1 MANSLGEMNSS
12 RLIFAHLKGCCD
24 ELQAA
29 SHKPFDSSP
38 EETQMRKILV
48 VHASPRGERSHS
60 RRLAEHFLNAWQQR
74 HAQAQIT
81 RREVG
86 RTLIAPVNEAFVAA
100 AFYPQPEAR
109 PLAMQAD
116 LALSDQLV
124 GELFA
129 HDLLLISTP
138 MYNFNVPSGL
148 KAWVDQIVRLGLTF
162 DHTLDNGV
170 ARYTPLLQGKKALIV
185 TSRGG
190 FGFGPGGELAAL
202 NHADPWLR
210 TALGFIGIDDVS
222 VVAAEGE
229 ESAERTF
236 AVSVAEAEQRL
247 LDLARE
253 F

>member
-1 MANSLGEMNSS
+1 MS
-12 RLIFAHLKGCCD
+12 
-24 ELQAA
+24 
-29 SHKPFDSSP
+29 
-38 EETQMRKILV
+38 KILAI
-48 VHASPRGERSHS
+48 HASPRGDRSHS
-60 RRLAEHFLNAWQQR
+60 RRLAEHFLSAWQVR
-74 HAQAQIT
+74 HPQAQVN

-86 RTLIAPVNEAFVAA
+86 RALIPAVNEAFVAA

-109 PLAMQAD
+109 PLSMQAD

-124 GELFA
+124 GELFE

-138 MYNFNVPSGL
+138 MYNFSVPSGL

-170 ARYTPLLQGKKALIV
+170 AQYTPLLQGKKALIV

-190 FGFGPGGELAAL
+190 FGFGPGGELEAL
-202 NHADPWLR
+202 NHADPLLR
-210 TALGFIGIDDVS
+210 TALGFIGINDVT

-247 LDLARE
+247 LDLARV

>member
-1 MANSLGEMNSS
+1 M
-12 RLIFAHLKGCCD
+12 R
-24 ELQAA
+24 QAQPA
-29 SHKPFDSSP
+29 
-38 EETQMRKILV
+38 
-48 VHASPRGERSHS
+48 PR
-60 RRLAEHFLNAWQQR
+60 AR
-74 HAQAQIT
+74 HAQHPGVSEAELARDFGDLFHARPARDFVEIDVAGLLLRAHHVDRAVAAADQ
-81 RREVG
+81 
-86 RTLIAPVNEAFVAA
+86 AFVAA
-100 AFYPQPEAR
+100 AFYPEPQAR
-109 PLAMQAD
+109 PLSMQAD

-124 GELFA
+124 GELFD

-138 MYNFNVPSGL
+138 MYNFSVPSGL

-170 ARYTPLLQGKKALIV
+170 AQYTPLLQGKKALIV

-190 FGFGPGGELAAL
+190 FGFGPGGELEAL

-210 TALGFIGIDDVS
+210 TALGFIGINDVS

-247 LDLARE
+247 LDLARR

>member
-1 MANSLGEMNSS
+1 MS
-12 RLIFAHLKGCCD
+12 R
-24 ELQAA
+24 
-29 SHKPFDSSP
+29 
-38 EETQMRKILV
+38 ILAI
-48 VHASPRGERSHS
+48 HASPRGDRSHS
-60 RRLAEHFLNAWQQR
+60 RRLAEHFLSAWQER
-74 HAQAQIT
+74 NPQAQVT

-86 RTLIAPVNEAFVAA
+86 RVMIAPVNEAFVAA
-100 AFYPQPEAR
+100 AFYPEPEAR

-124 GELFA
+124 GELFD

-138 MYNFNVPSGL
+138 MYNFSVPSGL
-148 KAWVDQIVRLGLTF
+148 KAWIDQIVRLGLTF
-162 DHTLDNGV
+162 AHTLDNGV
-170 ARYTPLLQGKKALIV
+170 AQYTPLLQGKKALIV

-190 FGFGPGGELAAL
+190 FGFGPGGELEAL

-210 TALGFIGIDDVS
+210 TALGFVGINDIT

-247 LDLARE
+247 LDLARV